1 MKHYLLLLS
10 FLPLSGNAQDHLLV
24 RAENEVSD
32 YSLSCE
38 YQWLNII
45 TVLFVSCIIWCKV
58 LIYSKLRKCTLF
70 AHLKTC
76 VFFAYIIYLH
86 DISYTRQLES
96 KLSLRS
102 FA

>member
-10 FLPLSGNAQDHLLV
+10 FLPLSGNAQDHLLI

-76 VFFAYIIYLH
+76 VFFAYFIYLH

-96 KLSLRS
+96 MLSLRS